1 MTKLKLSFL
10 IILFISNCLTA
21 FSQTEK
27 TIDSLE
33 RQHQTCLDK
42 GEYMLGCS
50 KKFYFQIDSLLNI
63 QYKKLRE
70 KCDNTQKA
78 NLKDDQIKWLA
89 ARDKQFKY
97 NRQHVHK
104 EAKESGFEGGQDEIM
119 ILTDKNSMFVRDR
132 VVELLN
138 KLPNNYSANKYKGK
152 TYKVST
158 E

>member
-1 MTKLKLSFL
+1 MAAYPQPVVAFGFVVFGGVRNDQTYFVPLK
-10 IILFISNCLTA
+10 
-21 FSQTEK
+21 
-27 TIDSLE
+27 DST
-33 RQHQTCLDK
+33 R
-42 GEYMLGCS
+42 
-50 KKFYFQIDSLLNI
+50 
-63 QYKKLRE
+63 RE
-70 KCDNTQKA
+70 VAPTD
-78 NLKDDQIKWLA
+78 KDDQIKWLA